1 MYGRRGDE
9 REKGDFGR
17 KIMGGGWGRGVS
29 EDKEEEEKEEVEEK
43 EELLKIIPR
52 LYRYK
57 Y

>member
-43 EELLKIIPR
+43 EELLKEIPR